1 MKADS
6 WNKSLFWNLLIAF
19 IVLGAIAWYFK
30 SFDQT
35 AYTVLTLCA
44 GLLLLIAL
52 LFHAHYFYIG
62 LIALLPL
69 SLDSNLFG
77 GAQVTLPSEGMLL
90 MLIPVFILFN
100 PRFTATIRKISTH
113 PITILLII
121 DLVIQTITTL
131 TSSHIDVSLKRL
143 IIKLLFFIGFFI
155 TVNALNEKKKLLQ
168 VWLAYAIG
176 LLPVIYS
183 TIQNHIHYEFD
194 PKTVFAVSKPFY
206 VDHTLYGACLAF
218 ILPILIV
225 LYLYRKKLQW
235 KPWQNNVILFTAMA
249 ILVSVMLA
257 LSRAALLSLVVA
269 LIFAL
274 LLKLKVRFTTIV
286 VSLMLLT
293 GLVVSL
299 KGPIYEY
306 LEQNEAVSNDGEIG
320 NHLSSVTN
328 IQSDAS
334 NLERVNRWVCAI
346 RMFEEKPLVG
356 FGPGTYQFEYNKF
369 QTLEHKTYISTN
381 SGDKGNAHSEYL
393 TFLSENGIFGA
404 IIFLLTVFGAI
415 YFGMK
420 NHYTVE
426 DPILKII
433 NLGVLLGL
441 VTYFFHGIFNSFMD
455 QSKMAFLYYT
465 GLGTI
470 VWINFIS
477 QNANRGLTGGLF
489 QKSH

>member
-1 MKADS
+1 MQLER
-6 WNKSLFWNLLIAF
+6 WNKSNLWSLLIAF
-19 IVLGAIAWYFK
+19 FVLIGVGWYFQ

-35 AYTVLTLCA
+35 AFAILTLCA
-44 GLLLLIAL
+44 GLLLFVAL
-52 LFHAHYFYIG
+52 FFHAHYFYLG
-62 LIALLPL
+62 LIALIPL
-69 SLDSNLFG
+69 SIDSNVLG
-77 GAQVTLPSEGMLL
+77 SAQVSLPSEGMLL
-90 MLIPVFILFN
+90 MLIPMFALFN
-100 PRFTATIRKISTH
+100 SRFVLTVRKISTH
-113 PITILLII
+113 PVTILLAL
-121 DLVIQTITTL
+121 DLVIQSITTL

-155 TVNALNEKKKLLQ
+155 TVNALETKKKLIN

-176 LLPVIYS
+176 LLPVIYF
-183 TIQNHIHYEFD
+183 TIQNHIQYDFD

-218 ILPILIV
+218 ILPIVVVLLI
-225 LYLYRKKLQW
+225 YRKKLDW
-235 KPWQNNVILFTAMA
+235 KLWQKNVILFTTIA
-249 ILVSVMLA
+249 ILVSVLLA
-257 LSRAALLSLVVA
+257 LSRAALLSLAVA
-269 LIFAL
+269 FIFAA
-274 LLKLKVRFTTIV
+274 LLKWKIRFSTIII
-286 VSLMLLT
+286 SLVLLT
-293 GLVVSL
+293 GLALSL
-299 KGPIYEY
+299 KEPIYEF

-346 RMFEEKPLVG
+346 RMFEERPFTG

-369 QTLEHKTYISTN
+369 QTIEHKTYISTN

-393 TFLSENGIFGA
+393 TFLSENGILGA
-404 IIFLLTVFGAI
+404 VLFLCTVFGTL
-415 YFGMK
+415 YFGMQ
-420 NHYTVE
+420 NHYNIE
-426 DPILKII
+426 DPILKTI

-470 VWINFIS
+470 VWIY
-477 QNANRGLTGGLF
+477 QNHQNKTSNAG
-489 QKSH
+489 